1 MQAKS
6 IFAKVWNFG
15 DVWLRQ
21 EEAISASRSA
31 KQTVRAICLWHKWAP
46 TKACSY
52 CRPLKQ
58 KQKRTNQG
66 SSSDLLWPMLFW
78 WLGLS
83 FRLVV
88 VKQKLFSQK
97 SFSTVT
103 ETIVYFRSQVSHS
116 YRSSLLCVTT
126 KMKAAVH
133 TQTCR
138 SSLCEHNAARHPS
151 SPWPKAVGAAWLAC
165 VSIHKMAKCGL
176 YCISAP

>member
-1 MQAKS
+1 MELWRCLTQTGRSYKCITLSQANSQSHLSVTQMSSDKGMQLLS
-6 IFAKVWNFG
+6 
-15 DVWLRQ
+15 
-21 EEAISASRSA
+21 AIIVFTIS
-31 KQTVRAICLWHKWAP
+31 KG
-46 TKACSY
+46 
-52 CRPLKQ
+52 
-58 KQKRTNQG
+58 QKRTNQW

-133 TQTCR
+133 AQTCR
-138 SSLCEHNAARHPS
+138 SSLCERNAARHPS
-151 SPWPKAVGAAWLAC
+151 SPWPNAVGATWLAC